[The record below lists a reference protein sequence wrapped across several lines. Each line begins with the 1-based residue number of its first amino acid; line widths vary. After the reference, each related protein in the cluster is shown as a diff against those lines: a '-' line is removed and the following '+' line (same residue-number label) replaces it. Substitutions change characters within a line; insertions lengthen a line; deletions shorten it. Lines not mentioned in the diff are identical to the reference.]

1 MTKIS
6 TPLSADAQKPVVEE
20 LQSALTELIDL
31 SLAGKQA
38 HWNVI
43 GPHFRSVHLQLD
55 ELVTAARAHADLI
68 AERIAALGGNPNGN
82 PETVVAERSNGAMP
96 TGYLTDANAVQTAVD
111 RLGRSIERVRHAM
124 HVAEEND
131 PPSQD
136 LLNSVLLDLE
146 KQSWMFQAMLPS

>member
-1 MTKIS
+1 MAMIDTS
-6 TPLSADAQKPVVEE
+6 LSADAQKPVVEE
-20 LQSALTELIDL
+20 LQSALTELLDI

-55 ELVTAARAHADLI
+55 ELVTTARAHADLI
-68 AERIAALGGNPNGN
+68 AERVVALGGNPNGN
-82 PETVVAERSNGAMP
+82 PESVVADRSNPAMP
-96 TGYLTDANAVQTAVD
+96 AGYLTDADAVHTVVD
-111 RLGRSIERVRHAM
+111 RLGRSIGRIRQAM

-136 LLNSVLLDLE
+136 LLNAVVLDLE
-146 KQSWMFQAMLPS
+146 KQSWMFQAMLPA

>member
-1 MTKIS
+1 MTKIN

-20 LQSALTELIDL
+20 LQSALSELIDL

-55 ELVTAARAHADLI
+55 ELVTVARDHADLV
-68 AERIAALGGNPNGN
+68 AERVAALGGNPNGN
-82 PETVVAERSNGAMP
+82 PETVVAERSNAAMP
-96 TGYLTDANAVQTAVD
+96 TGYLTDADAVRTVVD
-111 RLGRSIERVRHAM
+111 RLRRSIDRIRQAM

-131 PPSQD
+131 QPSQD
-136 LLNSVLLDLE
+136 LLDAVLLDLE
-146 KQSWMFQAMLPS
+146 KQSWMFQAMLSS